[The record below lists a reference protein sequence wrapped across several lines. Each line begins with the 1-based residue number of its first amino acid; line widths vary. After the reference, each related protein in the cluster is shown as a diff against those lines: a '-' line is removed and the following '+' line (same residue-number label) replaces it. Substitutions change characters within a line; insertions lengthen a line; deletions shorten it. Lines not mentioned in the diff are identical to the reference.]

1 MQTNVKILDSPHGLL
16 LSPCSDKIRRGITSS
31 DLWHF
36 IVKKPHCY
44 VSGKYFSLK
53 FTVQFIRE
61 QWSTDVRVSGIPFHF
76 IKRCIQSCATCS
88 GIGPFWDEVVKVP
101 LEKLQDTLNNI
112 CAKHIVVRRIRSKRE
127 TTFTLVTY
135 YYCHRGGKQKIRRD
149 KEKMNSTRREKKSY
163 KCDCEFLLK
172 TMVPSMNTKSCIKIT
187 MQVTAEI
194 HVHSKHSGH
203 HPGSEG
209 DKYFLPVH
217 DLVLSFA
224 TENLKMIVSPS
235 TVDVASLK
243 KQRSLKIL

>member
-1 MQTNVKILDSPHGLL
+1 
-16 LSPCSDKIRRGITSS
+16 
-31 DLWHF
+31 
-36 IVKKPHCY
+36 
-44 VSGKYFSLK
+44 
-53 FTVQFIRE
+53 
-61 QWSTDVRVSGIPFHF
+61 
-76 IKRCIQSCATCS
+76 
-88 GIGPFWDEVVKVP
+88 
-101 LEKLQDTLNNI
+101 
-112 CAKHIVVRRIRSKRE
+112 
-127 TTFTLVTY
+127 
-135 YYCHRGGKQKIRRD
+135 
-149 KEKMNSTRREKKSY
+149 MNSTRREKKSY

-224 TENLKMIVSPS
+224 TKNLKMIVSPS